1 MLRSADT
8 QRGASGDPAAN
19 GQDSGGE
26 HIVADSQAA
35 AADSL
40 DARGII
46 CNSPFR
52 RRALGVE

>member
-8 QRGASGDPAAN
+8 QRGASGDPAAD

-35 AADSL
+35 ADSL
-40 DARGII
+40 GARVASSVTPPSADARWG
-46 CNSPFR
+46 
-52 RRALGVE
+52 